1 MLIKKPQHYLLY
13 TSALIS
19 FCWLIT
25 AMYLPALPTI
35 MQHFGLQDTG
45 IQIMIAA
52 YFIAF
57 CISQFYWGPI
67 ADRYPRQSII
77 LLTLSL
83 SLVGSI
89 VCSIS
94 PYFWLFVMGRII
106 QGFGI
111 GALPALARA
120 IIHEQFEHAILLRF
134 MVYLTSLVAV
144 ITALAPLFGAMISQH
159 FHWQAIF
166 VTQSLINMILILW
179 NRFGFNNKI
188 NYFKKINQKIIQKD
202 KPRIYFFH
210 TYKKIFS
217 HPIIVFHL
225 TTYTLMMGSLVAFY
239 SASPFL
245 FIEQCHLSAEAYG
258 GLIVGAS
265 VFYLMAVLVVR
276 LLIHQLTAA
285 KLLLIGFVISFIGA
299 VLFMLCAVYAQN
311 LWILAPLAIY
321 LFGAAFIPPITN
333 TAAMEALPEYASTI
347 SALLGA
353 ALALGSGALSYVLID
368 LVLASWVYLGGFFV
382 LTSAGLLIYFLCL
395 NNKNDNKNGSKRIN
409 LDF

>member
-35 MQHFGLQDTG
+35 MQDFALQDTG
-45 IQIMIAA
+45 IQILVAG

-77 LLTLSL
+77 LLTLGL
-83 SLVGSI
+83 SLIGSI
-89 VCSIS
+89 ICSTS
-94 PYFWLFVMGRII
+94 PYFWLFVVGRMI

-144 ITALAPLFGAMISQH
+144 ITALAPLFGALISQH
-159 FHWQAIF
+159 VHWQGIF
-166 VTQSLINMILILW
+166 VTQSVINLGLILW
-179 NRFGFNNKI
+179 NRFGFKNQNNQP
-188 NYFKKINQKIIQKD
+188 KKSDQKIKS
-202 KPRIYFFH
+202 KIYFYH

-217 HPIIVFHL
+217 HPMIVFHL
-225 TTYTLMMGSLVAFY
+225 TTYTFMMGSLVAFY

-245 FIEQCHLSAEAYG
+245 FIEQCHMSSEAYG
-258 GLIVGAS
+258 SLIVGAS
-265 VFYLMAVLVVR
+265 AFYLMAVLVVR
-276 LLIHQLTAA
+276 LLIHQLSAA
-285 KLLLIGFVISFIGA
+285 SLLLIGFVISFIGA

-311 LWILAPLAIY
+311 LWILVPLAIY

-353 ALALGSGALSYVLID
+353 ALALGSGILSYVLID
-368 LVLASWVYLGGFFV
+368 LVLASWLYLGGFFV
-382 LTSAGLLIYFLCL
+382 LTSAGLLAYFLCL
-395 NNKNDNKNGSKRIN
+395 KQKHGN